1 MKSIRIAN
9 KSVSAVV
16 YGYGI
21 AEIENE
27 ATVVYLDLAP
37 QHPKVIGAIWASL
50 VNGARE
56 WVRLTDEN
64 TDETRLVRGLNRRY
78 HRLTMD
84 APRIAGRARPK
95 HIRLVAPLAC
105 QVEKLTRPFVV
116 LDWSW
121 NDTTGQ
127 TQHLCSATGL
137 AAMLERD
144 TPLPILIGWGEYS
157 AGGGPGAQL
166 RHAAHSRRPGA
177 RRLVDRQGAVGRNH
191 QSRHPLGPDQSHVTH
206 QTRQSTRR

>member
-1 MKSIRIAN
+1 MQSIRIAN
-9 KSVSAVV
+9 NSVSAVV
-16 YGYGI
+16 YGYGV
-21 AEIENE
+21 AEIDSE

-56 WVRLTDEN
+56 WVRLNDEN
-64 TDETRLVRGLNRRY
+64 TGETRLVRGLSRRY

-116 LDWSW
+116 LDWCW
-121 NDTTGQ
+121 HDAAGQ
-127 TQHLCSATGL
+127 PQHLDSATSL

-144 TPLPILIGWGEYS
+144 TPLPILIEWGDYLLTEAQARHCATPLIHGGQAPAGWLIEP
-157 AGGGPGAQL
+157 APW
-166 RHAAHSRRPGA
+166 
-177 RRLVDRQGAVGRNH
+177 D
-191 QSRHPLGPDQSHVTH
+191 DIITH
-206 QTRQSTRR
+206 GIRSGQISLM